1 MQELIRREDL
11 DRLGRYFGHEVKNR
25 LHVVELALERAAIL
39 SGDERVRAALE
50 PARRA
55 FRQLEGMVDDLRAAV
70 GPSGQGFCGRG
81 TPLRSVVEDLVDTYR
96 AMAEERRIRLE
107 ADGPMPEVEVDSA
120 RLQLILANLLTN
132 ALRHFD
138 HEKHERWIRIEAR
151 VDDGAADGGGAE
163 LRCTVRDNGVGI
175 SADRYPRLFEEARGG
190 DGSGGRHGMG
200 LAIVRQAVD
209 RSGGRVWID
218 SEEGRGTAVS
228 FTCRLSAS
236 CSPPARRDAAV

>member
-1 MQELIRREDL
+1 MQKLIRPEDL

-25 LHVVELALERAAIL
+25 LYVVELALERAAVL

-70 GPSGQGFCGRG
+70 GPGQGVCGRG
-81 TPLRSVVEDLVDTYR
+81 TPLRSVVEDLVSTYR
-96 AMAEERRIRLE
+96 HMAEERRIRLE
-107 ADGPMPEVEVDSA
+107 ADGPLPEVEVDAA
-120 RLQLILANLLTN
+120 RFQLILANLLTN

-138 HEKHERWIRIEAR
+138 HEKDERWIRIEAR
-151 VDDGAADGGGAE
+151 VDDREADGGGAE

-175 SADRYPRLFEEARGG
+175 SADRYPRLFEEARGCE
-190 DGSGGRHGMG
+190 GSGSRQGLG
-200 LAIVRQAVD
+200 LAIVRRAVD

-236 CSPPARRDAAV
+236 CAPPGRRDAAV